1 MTRAQGVQERSW
13 EHQNWGEYLNSPK
26 DGEAVFGE
34 IQRETGQSQVKKGTK
49 DTENFEVGK
58 DFFFNLG

>member
-1 MTRAQGVQERSW
+1 MSRREAGSTNVGGV
-13 EHQNWGEYLNSPK
+13 EYLDSPK
-26 DGEAVFGE
+26 DGEAMFGE

-58 DFFFNLG
+58 DFF

>member
-1 MTRAQGVQERSW
+1 MSRREAGSTNVGGV
-13 EHQNWGEYLNSPK
+13 EYLDSPK
-26 DGEAVFGE
+26 DGEAMFGE